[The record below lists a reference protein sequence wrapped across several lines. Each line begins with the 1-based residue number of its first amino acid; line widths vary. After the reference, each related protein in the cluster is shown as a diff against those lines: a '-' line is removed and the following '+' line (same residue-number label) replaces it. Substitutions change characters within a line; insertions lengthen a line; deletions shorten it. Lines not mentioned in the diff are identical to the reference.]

1 MCGIVGFNWNDKSLL
16 KEMTDSIKHRGP
28 DDEGFYC
35 DTNVSLGHRR
45 LAIID
50 LSEKGKQPMQCGD
63 NIIVYNGEI
72 YNFIDIKN
80 ELIQKDHQF
89 ISHSDTEVL
98 LHAYEEWG
106 EKCVEKLNG
115 MWAFCIF
122 NTKKNKLFLSRDRF
136 GEKPLYYYADQEK
149 FIFASELK
157 AIRKH
162 LLDLKI
168 NSTALNYYFY
178 QKYIGGSLTIF
189 DSVLKLKP
197 AHNLIYD
204 LNLKTYSTYAYYNLE
219 DEIEKVS
226 QIPVS
231 EKKEMIKYL
240 TCDATE
246 KRIIADVTVGSFLS
260 GGIDSSLIS
269 AIIAKKVEHFKTF
282 SIGFK
287 EKSFDEIPF
296 SKMVAEYIST
306 EHLYEYVDID
316 ENLISHIISNMDEP
330 FGDSS
335 IVPVFLLSK
344 MTRKYV
350 TVALSGDAGDEIFGG
365 YDTYIGFKI
374 AKYFPSFLLKGMRMI
389 TNLIPPSDAKVSF
402 IFKVKRFLSNGDA
415 DINRRHL
422 DWMATFA
429 DEQRKKLLMG
439 NYFPSTNLI
448 QYKTPAKN
456 ELLTVQLNDIYNYLA
471 EDILKKTDTA
481 SMLNSLEVRVPFL
494 DPRLVPL
501 VLSLPDNYK
510 IRKLNSKWLLKK
522 IARSFIPKE
531 IINRKKRGFTV
542 PVSKWIKESQ
552 LIKECLTS
560 EGSFQ
565 HGLLNKEYV
574 IDLFN
579 EHINNK
585 QDNARQLWLIF
596 VFNYWWKSNIYKKE
610 YAI

>member
-1 MCGIVGFNWNDKSLL
+1 MCGIAGFNWSDSILL
-16 KEMTDSIKHRGP
+16 KKMTDSIKHRGP

-89 ISHSDTEVL
+89 ISHSDTEVI

-122 NTKKNKLFLSRDRF
+122 NTKENKLFLSRDRF

-162 LLDLKI
+162 LLELKV

-197 AHNLIYD
+197 AHNLIFD

-219 DEIEKVS
+219 DEIKKAS
-226 QIPVS
+226 QIPIS
-231 EKKEMIKYL
+231 EKKEMIKTL

-246 KRIIADVTVGSFLS
+246 KRIIADVPVGSFLS

-269 AIIAKKVEHFKTF
+269 AIIAKKVKHFKTF
-282 SIGFK
+282 SIGFR

-374 AKYFPSFLLKGMRMI
+374 AKYFPSFLLKGMRKLA
-389 TNLIPPSDAKVSF
+389 NLIPPSDAKVSF
-402 IFKVKRFLSNGDA
+402 IFKVKRFLSNGNT
-415 DINRRHL
+415 DINKRHL

-429 DEQRKKLLMG
+429 DEQRKQLLMG

-510 IRKLNSKWLLKK
+510 IRKLNSKWLLKN
-522 IARSFIPKE
+522 IASSFIPEK

-542 PVSKWIKESQ
+542 PVSKWIKESL
-552 LIKECLTS
+552 LIKEYLTS
-560 EGSFQ
+560 DDSFQ

-574 IDLFN
+574 ICLFN